1 MKTTTLMLIFS
12 SILFATEQYE
22 TVEEPTAVSKVMQRF
37 LKTEAIPDTTLSS
50 QDKVKEQTDGSNIE
64 SSKTAKFESNDLAY
78 PESGIVDNKTVEKD
92 EPNEEKEE
100 APSKDT
106 NLAEV
111 EAHARKVIEEEMQ
124 KVEEAKKSALEK
136 INEAMKE
143 VEEAKKSENE
153 F

>member
-12 SILFATEQYE
+12 SILFATEQYA
-22 TVEEPTAVSKVMQRF
+22 TVAEPTAVSKVMQRF

-50 QDKVKEQTDGSNIE
+50 QVKEQTDGSSIE
-64 SSKTAKFESNDLAY
+64 SSTTAKFESNDLAY

>member
-1 MKTTTLMLIFS
+1 MKKTTLILMLS

-22 TVEEPTAVSKVMQRF
+22 TVAEPTAVSKVMQRF

-50 QDKVKEQTDGSNIE
+50 QVKEQTDGSNIE
-64 SSKTAKFESNDLAY
+64 SSTTAKFESNDLAY

>member
-1 MKTTTLMLIFS
+1 MKKTTLILMLS

-22 TVEEPTAVSKVMQRF
+22 TVAEPTAVSKVMQRF

-50 QDKVKEQTDGSNIE
+50 QVKEQTDGSSIE
-64 SSKTAKFESNDLAY
+64 SSTTAKFESNDLAY
-78 PESGIVDNKTVEKD
+78 PESGIVDKKTVEKD